1 MEEYERLASD
11 LLEWIRRTTPWLE
24 NKTTDNTLPG
34 TQKKLAEF
42 RDYRRV
48 QKPPRLE
55 QKAKLETDFNTL
67 QTKLRLSNRPAYL
80 PSEGKLVSDIANAW
94 KGLEFAERGF
104 EEWLLSE
111 LMRLERLDHLAK
123 KFKHK
128 CDIHESWSEGKE
140 NLLEAQD
147 FKRCKLNDLKALIKK
162 HEAFESDLAAHQD
175 RVEQIA
181 AIAQEL
187 NALDY
192 HDAASVNAR
201 CERICRQWDLLGQ
214 LTSKRRVALEEA
226 ERILE
231 HVDSLFLEYAKRA
244 APYNNWLDGAREDLV
259 DMFIVHSVDE
269 IQGLMSAHEQFKAT
283 LPEADKEF
291 TAIYAL
297 SQEALHL
304 CQQHGLQVAEN
315 PYTSIQAN
323 ELSAKWADVQQLVP
337 QRDHT
342 LQREHGKQQ
351 SNEKLRQLFAQKANT
366 VGPWIERQHDQIS
379 QITMNMQGLE
389 QQLGKLRALEQGLAQ
404 FKPQI
409 DELENIN
416 KEIQEAMIFENR
428 HTAYTMETIRVG
440 WEQLGVAIT
449 RNINEVENQILTR
462 DSKGISEEQM
472 NEFRMSF
479 NHFDKNRTRRLDP
492 KEFRSCLISLGYNI
506 RDDKQGDA
514 DFQRIMSIV
523 DPNNTGHVS
532 FDSFMDF
539 MTRDASDQD
548 TADQIIQSFRVLAN
562 NKPFITADILRRELP
577 PDQAQYC
584 VSRMQPYRGPDAVSG
599 ALDYTSFSTAL
610 YGESDL

>member
-1 MEEYERLASD
+1 M
-11 LLEWIRRTTPWLE
+11 II
-24 NKTTDNTLPG
+24 K
-34 TQKKLAEF
+34 
-42 RDYRRV
+42 
-48 QKPPRLE
+48 
-55 QKAKLETDFNTL
+55 
-67 QTKLRLSNRPAYL
+67 
-80 PSEGKLVSDIANAW
+80 DIANAW

-304 CQQHGLQVAEN
+304 CQQHGLQVTEN

-389 QQLGKLRALEQGLAQ
+389 QQLGKLKALEQGLAQ

-449 RNINEVENQILTR
+449 RNINEVENQVTNAIYFLWLYVKLSFKYA
-462 DSKGISEEQM
+462 SK
-472 NEFRMSF
+472 
-479 NHFDKNRTRRLDP
+479 
-492 KEFRSCLISLGYNI
+492 
-506 RDDKQGDA
+506 
-514 DFQRIMSIV
+514 
-523 DPNNTGHVS
+523 
-532 FDSFMDF
+532 
-539 MTRDASDQD
+539 
-548 TADQIIQSFRVLAN
+548 
-562 NKPFITADILRRELP
+562 
-577 PDQAQYC
+577 
-584 VSRMQPYRGPDAVSG
+584 
-599 ALDYTSFSTAL
+599 
-610 YGESDL
+610 